1 MRRDAALT
9 DVTHSCAKDHL
20 LRHYRE
26 GRLQEDLC
34 LGLWYPSR
42 GRHRLT
48 AILSGFGFAPPW

>member
-9 DVTHSCAKDHL
+9 DTTHALAKSHL
-20 LRHYRE
+20 LRHYSA

-42 GRHRLT
+42 GRNRLT
-48 AILSGFGFAPPW
+48 AILADLILP